1 MLPAVGTMAQDS
13 WVKIGTNM
21 QYGESFTFSAEPCVG
36 DTLLVD
42 FGDGNQVKKGTKTYW
57 GANANIQGKLLGD
70 TVRIYGALK
79 SLEVNED
86 AANSMAFY
94 GQKTLKRL
102 NASKNELTYEGTDL
116 GGLDSLTH
124 LDLSD
129 NQISMLNLMAFEQ
142 LESFSINNNPTL
154 STVVFADNN
163 VLSSIHMD
171 NCDIVHFYEKSMP
184 KLNYLSIQ
192 NGDMMDITIGDY
204 YPKLNN
210 LDLSGNTGIA
220 EIDVSGCP
228 ELEELHMSYTMVESL
243 KPRQKPTAALSV
255 G

>member
-1 MLPAVGTMAQDS
+1 
-13 WVKIGTNM
+13 M

-57 GANANIQGKLLGD
+57 GANANIQGKFLGD

-116 GGLDSLTH
+116 
-124 LDLSD
+124 
-129 NQISMLNLMAFEQ
+129 
-142 LESFSINNNPTL
+142 
-154 STVVFADNN
+154 
-163 VLSSIHMD
+163 
-171 NCDIVHFYEKSMP
+171 
-184 KLNYLSIQ
+184 
-192 NGDMMDITIGDY
+192 
-204 YPKLNN
+204 
-210 LDLSGNTGIA
+210 
-220 EIDVSGCP
+220 
-228 ELEELHMSYTMVESL
+228 
-243 KPRQKPTAALSV
+243 
-255 G
+255 